1 MKLFLTKNRIL
12 KGDSSLIGYCRENK
26 CECLNI
32 QVMDSSLW
40 TKQAFLEFQVNEGEK
55 YTTEAL
61 DMSSGVISYKVP
73 NGLLIEK
80 GKLKMQV
87 VIRDG
92 EVVQKSSIKEFT
104 INEAICAGDDVVI
117 EYPTGGGSS
126 SVVDLSEYEDGD
138 TLPQETVDKLL
149 KEDTLVLYKLPD
161 SSKILLTTRMT
172 HGQAAPDEFILY
184 TYTYVNLENNLL
196 YSCWLEVNTINF
208 NFSFSSEYDEYETTG
223 TVNDKLSSKMEVVVL
238 SHYKNEDKIASVTV
252 NKLVSLQENGRIFYN
267 GCYYDFRSI
276 YNDDSET
283 QNHQI
288 TYTHYETSSEEKYI
302 AYRVMTIFISSGRL
316 IIDDFGETFIPQGT
330 PTPYFDKNESIEYQ
344 VTEGGYDTEEV
355 GRSWVRMKPVDTSDA
370 PLKQGVPYLLTVEFS
385 SIKASCML
393 VPMYG
398 YSIYRYSMPVE
409 MTKVGNS
416 VKTSVPGEVTV
427 DYYNGEITIRVQD
440 GLYNNV
446 FNQTEIDRIGP
457 VEKAEIRKLNTK
469 Y

>member
-138 TLPQETVDKLL
+138 TLPQEIVNKLL

-161 SSKILLTTRMT
+161 SSKILLTTRMI
-172 HGQAAPDEFILY
+172 HGQVAPDEFIQY
-184 TYTYVNLENNLL
+184 RYTYVELENNLL
-196 YSCWLEVNTINF
+196 RSGVLEVNTINYGF
-208 NFSFSSEYDEYETTG
+208 RFYSEYDEFESVD

-238 SHYKNEDKIASVTV
+238 SHYKNEDKISSLTV

-267 GCYYDFRSI
+267 GCYYDFYSI
-276 YNDDSET
+276 YNNDSET

-302 AYRVMTIFISSGRL
+302 AYRVMTIFISSRRL
-316 IIDDFGETFIPQGT
+316 VIDDFGETFIPQNMT
-330 PTPYFDKNESIEYQ
+330 PVFDKNEIIEYE
-344 VTEGGYDTEEV
+344 VTEGGYDTEEI
-355 GRSWVRMKPVDTSDA
+355 GRRWVKIRPTDDSKT
-370 PLKQGVPYLLTVEFS
+370 PLQQGIPYLLTVEFS
-385 SIKASCML
+385 SVKSSCML
-393 VPMYG
+393 VPMQG
-398 YSIYRYSMPVE
+398 YSIHHYSMPVE
-409 MTKVGNS
+409 ITRVDNL
-416 VKTSVPGEVTV
+416 VKDSVPGDVTI
-427 DYYNGEITIRVQD
+427 DYYNGEININISG
-440 GLYNNV
+440 GLNNLL
-446 FNQTEIDRIGP
+446 FNQTEFDRIGS
-457 VEKAEIRKLNTK
+457 VEKVEIRKLNIK